1 MEYSYFIK
9 KHLKFIQDNGY
20 LIYPD
25 GDQIYKKIG
34 TFEVLISDFTG
45 NKLLF
50 FYRMVLVEVWIKDSF
65 TDIIQYKKF
74 YKGDIFYPK
83 MEKIDRE
90 INKEVTK
97 LEKLRA
103 ENKLITD

>member
-9 KHLKFIQDNGY
+9 KYLKFIQDNGY

-34 TFEVLISDFTG
+34 TFEVLVSDFTG
-45 NKLLF
+45 DKILF
-50 FYRMVLVEVWIKDSF
+50 FYRMVWIEVWIKDSF
-65 TDIIQYKKF
+65 TDIIQYKKLF
-74 YKGDIFYPK
+74 TGNIFYPK

-90 INKEVTK
+90 INKVVVK
-97 LEKLRA
+97 LEKLRT